1 MRFSYLIRIHTVTF
15 LPFRTYNTDNQ
26 LIIDTIIGMVIC
38 IMNQKLSYM
47 KTMFYSIKIKL
58 LLLHTEQKKQTIQ
71 FQIVSQQLESMLL
84 VVATLSPA

>member
-1 MRFSYLIRIHTVTF
+1 
-15 LPFRTYNTDNQ
+15 
-26 LIIDTIIGMVIC
+26 MVIC

-47 KTMFYSIKIKL
+47 KTMLYSIKIKL

-84 VVATLSPA
+84 VVATLSLT

>member
-1 MRFSYLIRIHTVTF
+1 M
-15 LPFRTYNTDNQ
+15 D
-26 LIIDTIIGMVIC
+26 GMASL

-71 FQIVSQQLESMLL
+71 FQIVSQQLEILL
-84 VVATLSPA
+84 FGVATLSPA